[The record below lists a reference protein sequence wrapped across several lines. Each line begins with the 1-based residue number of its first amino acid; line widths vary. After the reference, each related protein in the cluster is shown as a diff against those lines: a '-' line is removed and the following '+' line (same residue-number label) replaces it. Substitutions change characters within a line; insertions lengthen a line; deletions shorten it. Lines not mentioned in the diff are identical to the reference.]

1 MDRVSVGCEPRP
13 AALTLERDLAVMEH
27 LEFRP
32 MRNADYGCCDE
43 FLGQEFHPMILA
55 TWVSLGR

>member
-1 MDRVSVGCEPRP
+1 MKKGGDSSEVLVMDRVNVGRP

-32 MRNADYGCCDE
+32 VRNADYGCC
-43 FLGQEFHPMILA
+43 
-55 TWVSLGR
+55 R